1 MDAWSRKQYAEA
13 EAMLDEAEAILDEIW
28 HEESKAFANRPV
40 RLQRAE
46 EGAVEEARLNGI
58 EDLIQQI
65 AEARETLIALS
76 FSPPP
81 RPQPTPLKTSRPIRS
96 AAGAHCHCCA
106 KCRSHG
112 GRTNPW
118 DSEKTFVVPGRRGK
132 GPSE

>member
-28 HEESKAFANRPV
+28 DEESKAFANRPV
-40 RLQRAE
+40 RWQRAE

-76 FSPPP
+76 FSPATPP
-81 RPQPTPLKTSRPIRS
+81 TADAIKDQPPNPQ
-96 AAGAHCHCCA
+96 
-106 KCRSHG
+106 
-112 GRTNPW
+112 
-118 DSEKTFVVPGRRGK
+118 RRGRPLPLLRQMQEPRRPDEPM
-132 GPSE
+132 G